1 MSARGPFD
9 QEVPPRALDAGREVD
24 VSYGAQ
30 RDAPVGG
37 QAVVEGVMMRGVR
50 HWAVAVRHPHPDQL
64 VDGRLPAGEPALGGI
79 GVQVAPFRS
88 VLARR
93 RWLRIPVLRGSVAL
107 VESLRIGFR
116 ALRLAAE
123 SQAPEDDQP
132 TKRDWTVAVLG
143 GVLLAVGLFVLTPV
157 GLTSLIKDELGSGVA
172 FWMVEAVVSTTI
184 FVGYLA
190 LISRLPDL
198 RRVFQYHGA
207 EHQTIACYE
216 AGLPLTPENASR
228 FSRLHPRCG
237 TSFMLIVMLVA
248 VAVYS
253 PLGLLD
259 WWQMMLVRLAGL
271 PLIVGL
277 SFEAIKYAGRHRAN
291 ALVRVIMWPG
301 LQLQRMTTRVP
312 DAHQL
317 AVAIAALQAVLDR
330 EDPRDANDAELA
342 GIEVAA

>member
-1 MSARGPFD
+1 
-9 QEVPPRALDAGREVD
+9 
-24 VSYGAQ
+24 VSYAAQ

-50 HWAVAVRHPHPDQL
+50 HWAVAVRRPLPEQL
-64 VDGRLPAGEPALGGI
+64 VDGALPAGQPALGHI
-79 GVQVAPFRS
+79 ETVTMPFRS
-88 VLARR
+88 VLTRR
-93 RWLRIPVLRGSVAL
+93 RLLRAPVIRGSVAL

-116 ALRLAAE
+116 ALRLAADA
-123 SQAPEDDQP
+123 QQGPDAPPVSRRE
-132 TKRDWTVAVLG
+132 WAFAVVA
-143 GVLLAVGLFVLTPV
+143 GVSLALVLFVLTPV
-157 GLTSLIKDELGSGVA
+157 GLTSLIRDQLGSGVA
-172 FWMVEAVVSTTI
+172 FWTVEAIVSTTI
-184 FVGYLA
+184 FVLYLS

-198 RRVFQYHGA
+198 RRVFEYHGA

-216 AGLPLTPENASR
+216 AGLPLTPDNAAR

-259 WWQMMLVRLAGL
+259 WYWMMACRIVGL

-277 SFEAIKYAGRHRAN
+277 SFEAIKAAGRHRGNRA
-291 ALVRVIMWPG
+291 VRILMWPG
-301 LQLQRMTTRVP
+301 LQLQRLTTRAP
-312 DAHQL
+312 DEHQL
-317 AVAIAALQAVLDR
+317 EVAIAALQAVLDR
-330 EDPRDANDAELA
+330 EDPRAARGRDLV